1 MKLLLFWGDSPCAIG
16 CQPPLD
22 DPLIPRPES
31 CCKSQPQGVIQGSC
45 TSSGGNP
52 SQPGWGCESMKNQT
66 PLEFVGWF
74 WLPGVSH
81 VCFGGEFFYVFGPR
95 HLCKWLKDRI
105 LNLGHFTTLI
115 WIRNLEPK
123 QLRRRWG
130 GVTCLS
136 ANLSQ
141 PLTPCMFFHPHGQKK
156 ATGYISIFMAF
167 GSTSC

>member
-1 MKLLLFWGDSPCAIG
+1 
-16 CQPPLD
+16 
-22 DPLIPRPES
+22 
-31 CCKSQPQGVIQGSC
+31 
-45 TSSGGNP
+45 
-52 SQPGWGCESMKNQT
+52 MKNQT
-66 PLEFVGWF
+66 PLEFGVNIPFNHGKGFKKGCWLLSELLVG
-74 WLPGVSH
+74 
-81 VCFGGEFFYVFGPR
+81 FGFRAFPMFVLEGSFFYVFGPR
-95 HLCKWLKDRI
+95 HLCPWLKDRI

-167 GSTSC
+167 GSTSY